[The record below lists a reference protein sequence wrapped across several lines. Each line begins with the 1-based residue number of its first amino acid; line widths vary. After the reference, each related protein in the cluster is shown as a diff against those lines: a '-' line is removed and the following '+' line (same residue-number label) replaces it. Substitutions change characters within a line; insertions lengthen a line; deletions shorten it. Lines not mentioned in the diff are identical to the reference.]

1 MLNMTNLQKLNLAL
15 KRAHDLAQKHKN
27 IAISEAYKFNKLAD
41 EHDGVTSKIVNVP
54 STPDIIK
61 LSEIEFKMV
70 KSKQKA
76 QFAELDW
83 QKYIV
88 MINRI
93 NLEIAYC
100 SQYIH

>member
-1 MLNMTNLQKLNLAL
+1 MTNLQKLNLAL
-15 KRAHDLAQKHKN
+15 KRAHDLAQKHKD
-27 IAISEAYKFNKLAD
+27 IAISEAHKFNKLAD
-41 EHDGVTSKIVNVP
+41 EHDGVISGISGIPT
-54 STPDIIK
+54 TPDVLK
-61 LSEIEFKMV
+61 LSEIEFKMC